1 MNIQS
6 STLVVIATYNEIEN
20 LPRLADEVFQHAPQ
34 THVLVIDD
42 GSPDG
47 TGQWCDE
54 RAAHDGRFHVVHRA
68 GKLGLGTAT
77 VAGLRYAIEHGFD
90 YALVMDA
97 DFSHPPRYISA
108 LLDGMACDA
117 GGDGADVMVGSRYA
131 AGGRIE
137 GWPWYRHW
145 MSRGV
150 NLVRPLDAG
159 AEDARLQRRLP
170 LLPHRTTAA
179 DRPVAASVARLFLC
193 RGTAVDVEAI
203 RRPHRRDADRVRR
216 PAARQDQDQRPRGG
230 RGAVDLVPF
239 GNPESLGPLNR
250 CLAAS

>member
-6 STLVVIATYNEIEN
+6 NTLVVIATYNEIEN
-20 LPRLADEVFQHAPQ
+20 LPRLTDEVFQHAPQ

-97 DFSHPPRYISA
+97 DFSHPPRYIPA
-108 LLDGMACDA
+108 LLAGMARDA

-150 NLVRPLDAG
+150 NLYARWMLGLKTRDCSG
-159 AEDARLQRRLP
+159 AFRCYRTEQLRQIDLSQLRSRGYSYVEELLWMLKRSGARIGETPIVFVDRQ
-170 LLPHRTTAA
+170 HGRTKINGREA
-179 DRPVAASVARLFLC
+179 VAALWILFRL
-193 RGTAVDVEAI
+193 GI
-203 RRPHRRDADRVRR
+203 R
-216 PAARQDQDQRPRGG
+216 
-230 RGAVDLVPF
+230 
-239 GNPESLGPLNR
+239 NYLGL
-250 CLAAS
+250 